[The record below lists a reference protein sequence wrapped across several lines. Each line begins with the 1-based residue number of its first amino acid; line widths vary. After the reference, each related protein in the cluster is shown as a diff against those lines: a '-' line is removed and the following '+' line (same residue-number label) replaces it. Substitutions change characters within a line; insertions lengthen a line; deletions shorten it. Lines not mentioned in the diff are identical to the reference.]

1 MNAAEKNYKRI
12 IAVGDLHGNSQ
23 PLKELLSRIQ
33 VTDRDLII
41 FIGDYIDR
49 GPETKL
55 VIEELIR
62 LRSFH
67 PNLIF
72 LKGNHEDMM
81 LGAMGFNA
89 VIKDVNTWL
98 YNGGTQTLISYGMN
112 RDEILL
118 LSGKKVDDKHNGI
131 IKNLLPR
138 SHVEFLEELI
148 PFAETEHFFFCHA
161 GVNPGNTLLEGKQIL
176 FDLLWMRDHI
186 YSDEFAWDKTVVCGH
201 TPLRDVLIKEKL
213 ICIDTGLYC
222 YGTLSAIDVL
232 TNQLYQVYRF

>member
-1 MNAAEKNYKRI
+1 MNAAEINYDRI

-23 PLKELLSRIQ
+23 PLKELLSRIR
-33 VTDRDLII
+33 VNDRDLII

-55 VIEELIR
+55 VIEELIQ

-89 VIKDVNTWL
+89 VINDVNSWL
-98 YNGGTQTLISYGMN
+98 RNGGTQTLISYGMN
-112 RDEILL
+112 MNDILL
-118 LSGKKVDDKHNGI
+118 LKGIGGGDKHAGG
-131 IKNLLPR
+131 IKNSLPR
-138 SHVEFLEELI
+138 SHIEFLTALI
-148 PFAETEHFFFCHA
+148 PFVETEHFFFCHA
-161 GVNPGNTLLEGKQIL
+161 GVDPDTTLWEGKKNL

-186 YSDEFAWDKTVVCGH
+186 YSDDFAWEKTVVCGH
-201 TPLRDVLIKEKL
+201 TPLREVLIKEKL

-232 TNQLYQVYRF
+232 TDQLYQVGRF

>member
-1 MNAAEKNYKRI
+1 MNAAEKNYSRI
-12 IAVGDLHGNSQ
+12 IAVGDLHGNNQ
-23 PLKELLSRIQ
+23 PLKELLSRIR

-49 GPETKL
+49 GPETKM
-55 VIEELIR
+55 VIEELIQ
-62 LRSFH
+62 LSSFH

-89 VIKDVNTWL
+89 VIKDVHTWL

-112 RDEILL
+112 RNEILL
-118 LSGKKVDDKHNGI
+118 LSGMKDDNKHIGI
-131 IKNLLPR
+131 IKSLLPR
-138 SHVEFLEELI
+138 SHVEFLAGLI

-161 GVNPGNTLLEGKQIL
+161 GVDPGKTLWEGKKNL

-201 TPLRDVLIKEKL
+201 TPLRDVLIKESL

-232 TNQLYQVYRF
+232 TNQLYQVWRF

>member
-1 MNAAEKNYKRI
+1 MNAAEINYNRI
-12 IAVGDLHGNSQ
+12 IAVGDLHGNKQ
-23 PLKELLSRIQ
+23 PLKELLSRIHLS
-33 VTDRDLII
+33 DRDLII

-55 VIEELIR
+55 VIEELIQ

-112 RDEILL
+112 RNDVFLL
-118 LSGKKVDDKHNGI
+118 KGIKEDDKHVRI

-138 SHVEFLEELI
+138 SHIEFLTELV
-148 PFAETEHFFFCHA
+148 PFVETEHFFFCHA
-161 GVNPGNTLLEGKQIL
+161 GVDPENTLWEGKKNL

-201 TPLRDVLIKEKL
+201 TPLREVLIKEKL

-222 YGTLSAIDVL
+222 YGTLSAVDVL
-232 TNQLYQVYRF
+232 TNQLYQVCRF